1 MSGFGG
7 PSEAGA
13 RPQMVTIAAI
23 VLIVGGALG
32 VLGGLALLGLG
43 GLFAAAVGAGALAF
57 LFGLITLALGAGQ
70 VWVGLQILKLTAA
83 GLKFGLLI
91 SYVSIVVSILSD
103 LTVGSIDAGTII
115 SLVIPGF
122 VIWALN
128 QNKGAFSN

>member
-1 MSGFGG
+1 MSGSGG
-7 PSEAGA
+7 PFEAGA
-13 RPQMVTIAAI
+13 RPQMVTIAAV

-43 GLFAAAVGAGALAF
+43 GLFASAVGAGALAF
-57 LFGLITLALGAGQ
+57 LFGLITLGLGAGQ

-83 GLKFGLLI
+83 GLRFGLLI
-91 SYVSIVVSILSD
+91 SYISIAVSILTD

-128 QNKGAFSN
+128 QNKGAFSS